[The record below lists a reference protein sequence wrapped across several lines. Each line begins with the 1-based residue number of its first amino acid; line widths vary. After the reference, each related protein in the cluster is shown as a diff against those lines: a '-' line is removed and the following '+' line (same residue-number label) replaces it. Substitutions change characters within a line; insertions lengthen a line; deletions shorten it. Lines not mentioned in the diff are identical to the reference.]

1 MKLYDYLP
9 SGNSYKVRLLLSY
22 LGRSYQHVP
31 IDIHKA
37 ETHRPDFL
45 AKNPAGQIPLLELD
59 DGRVIAESNAILLYL
74 AEGSALIPTESFDRA
89 KMYQWMFFEQYK
101 HEPAIAVARFI
112 RHYAMDTREGDL
124 PNLMTR
130 GNAVLA
136 IMDGHLEGRDWF
148 ACGSRSLADV
158 ALYAYTHVADE
169 GGFDLAAYPN
179 IESWLERFA
188 DHSKH
193 IQITDQPSS
202 G

>member
-22 LGRSYQHVP
+22 LGRSYEYLP
-31 IDIHKA
+31 IDIHKR
-37 ETHRPDFL
+37 ETHTPAFL
-45 AKNPAGQIPLLELD
+45 AKSPAGQIPMLELD
-59 DGRVIAESNAILLYL
+59 DGRILAESNAILLYL
-74 AEGSALIPTESFDRA
+74 AEGSVLIPTDKFDRA

-112 RHYAMDTREGDL
+112 RHYAMESRSEDL

-136 IMDGHLEGRDWF
+136 IMDRHLNDREWF
-148 ACGSRSLADV
+148 AGDAQSLADV

-169 GGFDLAAYPN
+169 GGFELSAYPN
-179 IESWLERFA
+179 IKSWLERFA
-188 DHSKH
+188 DHPKH
-193 IQITDQPSS
+193 ILITDIPKT
-202 G
+202 

>member
-9 SGNSYKVRLLLSY
+9 SGNSYKVRLLMSY
-22 LGRSYQHVP
+22 LERDYTHVP
-31 IDIHKA
+31 IDIHKD
-37 ETHRPDFL
+37 ETHTADFL

-74 AEGSALIPTESFDRA
+74 GEGSSFVPDDKFDRA

-112 RHYAMDTREGDL
+112 RHYAMESRAEDL
-124 PNLMTR
+124 PNLVTR

-136 IMDGHLEGRDWF
+136 IMDRHLNDREWF
-148 ACGSRSLADV
+148 AGDAQSLADI

-169 GGFDLAAYPN
+169 GGFELSAYPN
-179 IESWLERFA
+179 IQKWLLRFVQHER
-188 DHSKH
+188 H
-193 IQITDQPSS
+193 ILITDQPSS

>member
-9 SGNSYKVRLLLSY
+9 SGNSYKVRLLMSY
-22 LGRSYQHVP
+22 LRQTYQHVP
-31 IDIHKA
+31 IDIHKS
-37 ETHRPDFL
+37 ETHTVDFL

-74 AEGSALIPTESFDRA
+74 GEGSSFVPDDKFDRA

-112 RHYAMDTREGDL
+112 RHYAMESRAEDL

-136 IMDGHLEGRDWF
+136 IMDRHLNDREWF
-148 ACGSRSLADV
+148 AGDAQSLADV
-158 ALYAYTHVADE
+158 ALYAYTHVAGE
-169 GGFDLAAYPN
+169 GGFELSAYPN
-179 IESWLERFA
+179 IQKWILRFA
-188 DHSKH
+188 QHERH
-193 IQITDQPSS
+193 ILITDQPSS

>member
-9 SGNSYKVRLLLSY
+9 SGNSYKVRLLMSY
-22 LGRSYQHVP
+22 LERGYTHVP
-31 IDIHKA
+31 IDIHKD
-37 ETHRPDFL
+37 ETHTADFL

-74 AEGSALIPTESFDRA
+74 GEGSSFVPDDKFDRA

-112 RHYAMDTREGDL
+112 RHYAIESRAEDL

-136 IMDGHLEGRDWF
+136 IMDRHLNDREWF
-148 ACGSRSLADV
+148 AGDAQSLADV
-158 ALYAYTHVADE
+158 ALYAYTHVAGE
-169 GGFDLAAYPN
+169 GGFELSAYPN
-179 IESWLERFA
+179 IQKWLLRFVQHER
-188 DHSKH
+188 H
-193 IQITDQPSS
+193 ILITDQPSS